1 MSEIFTDTISG
12 LHLLHWIIGQSDIWN
27 LANKCADFVHKIH
40 EPLERGAA
48 VLDNIL
54 TLDGGD
60 DDDDSDINQW
70 LYDDNWAEV
79 DNMNFE
85 EINQI
90 RNAGNRNGKFKF
102 VLCQ

>member
-12 LHLLHWIIGQSDIWN
+12 LQLLHWIIGQSDIWN

-54 TLDGGD
+54 TFDGS
-60 DDDDSDINQW
+60 DDDDSDINEW
-70 LYDDNWAEV
+70 LYDDNWIEV
-79 DNMNFE
+79 DNMNDDE
-85 EINQI
+85 VNDI
-90 RNAGNRNGKFKF
+90 RTAGNRNGEFKF
-102 VLCQ
+102 ALC